1 MMKWFSTILVVLL
14 FLLQQRLWTGKNS
27 WPDYLQLKQDI
38 AVQIEANRMLAQK
51 NKLQYKEI
59 ADLKNGLDAIEER
72 ARNQLGL
79 IKNDEVFYRFV
90 E

>member
-1 MMKWFSTILVVLL
+1 MKWFSAILILL
-14 FLLQQRLWTGKNS
+14 LVLLQQRLWAGKNS

-38 AVQIEANRMLAQK
+38 AVQIDANRVLERK
-51 NKLQYKEI
+51 NELQYKEI
-59 ADLKNGLDAIEER
+59 SDLKNGLDAIEER

-79 IKNDEVFYRFV
+79 IKNGEDFYRFV